1 MGPPGA
7 CYKTNFQSKKKPAL
21 FAKIKEK
28 KDVLHHKILPSSLW
42 NEPISRKTSSHER
55 IGLQLQVKGDRN
67 FWFRTDKTNFSYCPD
82 PVVSPLVKED
92 LCYTFAFSYIL
103 NAPKS
108 IPTPPQIIYHQSDYT
123 GANWGGGHIRDEMLI
138 PFGVKI
144 KNQVHQQ
151 VSYKPT
157 YFPCFLPWKQFCL
170 DLLKVRTSMP
180 DYNSRF
186 LKSPPTSALWG
197 DAAPGAAPKENRL
210 RGAVWRVGTG

>member
-1 MGPPGA
+1 MLPKVYPLPP
-7 CYKTNFQSKKKPAL
+7 KL
-21 FAKIKEK
+21 FINKVI
-28 KDVLHHKILPSSLW
+28 ILVQ
-42 NEPISRKTSSHER
+42 
-55 IGLQLQVKGDRN
+55 IG
-67 FWFRTDKTNFSYCPD
+67 
-82 PVVSPLVKED
+82 
-92 LCYTFAFSYIL
+92 
-103 NAPKS
+103 
-108 IPTPPQIIYHQSDYT
+108 
-123 GANWGGGHIRDEMLI
+123 GGGHIRDEMLI